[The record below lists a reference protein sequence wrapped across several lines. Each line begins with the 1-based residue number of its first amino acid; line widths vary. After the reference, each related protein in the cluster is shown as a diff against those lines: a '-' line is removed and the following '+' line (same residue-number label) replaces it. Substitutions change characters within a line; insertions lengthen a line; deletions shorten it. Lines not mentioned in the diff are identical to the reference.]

1 MQYNVGDIIK
11 VRVSGLASYGIFV
24 TIDEH
29 YTGLIHISEVSLNFV
44 RNVQDYVRL
53 GDYIMAKIIGVDE
66 EAGHLKL
73 SIKDIDYTLGK
84 EREINEK
91 ENSGFTIL
99 KESLPKWIE
108 EKKREYDIK

>member
-84 EREINEK
+84 ERGIDEK
-91 ENSGFTIL
+91 ENSGFAIL

-108 EKKREYDIK
+108 EKKKEYDIG

>member
-1 MQYNVGDIIK
+1 MQYNIGDIIK

-53 GDYIMAKIIGVDE
+53 GDYIMAKVIGVDE
-66 EAGHLKL
+66 DAGHLKL

-84 EREINEK
+84 ERGIEK
-91 ENSGFTIL
+91 RKNNGFAIL

-108 EKKREYDIK
+108 YKKKEYDIK